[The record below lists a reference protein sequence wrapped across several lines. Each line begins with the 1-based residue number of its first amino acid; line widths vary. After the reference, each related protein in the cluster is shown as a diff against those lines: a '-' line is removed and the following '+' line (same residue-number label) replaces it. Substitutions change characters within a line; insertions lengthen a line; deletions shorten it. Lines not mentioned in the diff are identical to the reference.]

1 MNMANHEENNILWQF
16 WVKETPF
23 LKKKVSVWHTM
34 ELTSWLRLQ
43 KNFGSLHI
51 MIFRY
56 CGNILV
62 SMQSYFWNVK
72 GVKKFMFGCHT
83 LTHGTKLRRL
93 PQDVFLLMLRA
104 SVWVFP
110 YYYQKWFFLILEIHV
125 LPHQDLKDPN
135 SHVSPP

>member
-23 LKKKVSVWHTM
+23 LKKVSVWHTM

-43 KNFGSLHI
+43 KKFGSLHI

-56 CGNILV
+56 YGNILV
-62 SMQSYFWNVK
+62 GMQSYFWNVK

-93 PQDVFLLMLRA
+93 PLL
-104 SVWVFP
+104 
-110 YYYQKWFFLILEIHV
+110 
-125 LPHQDLKDPN
+125 
-135 SHVSPP
+135 

>member
-23 LKKKVSVWHTM
+23 LKKVSVWHTM

-43 KNFGSLHI
+43 KKFGSLHI

-56 CGNILV
+56 YGNILV

-93 PQDVFLLMLRA
+93 PLGALYGPYKAHGWSWILMLLHGE
-104 SVWVFP
+104 V
-110 YYYQKWFFLILEIHV
+110 
-125 LPHQDLKDPN
+125 
-135 SHVSPP
+135 